1 MRNENMHSTNDDK
14 EESFSKTKVRIKSSV
29 VPYLSE
35 FTIEINRSLTAG
47 VLKNQISSLF
57 KGNINASD
65 YQLIFDDTVVENDQ
79 NISQFIKDDSNDVT
93 FHLVMASKILSPSS
107 ESQDLPM
114 AFNVFSN
121 DLFNH
126 GSSGTDK
133 MEQNVSNE
141 GNESSSN
148 DKRHILLP
156 IYYQAAVVDN
166 KPCLFKVSNYPYV
179 SVLNNGSVFSIGGDN
194 PCQILLIS
202 SENTSQYSNQNLQN
216 DSQFSRTTVNPDPH
230 PPDHNINNERLRMAF
245 VHLWL
250 FIRLAFF
257 VGLFSVNSSW
267 IRFCTLVFIAL
278 QFFFWH
284 TGRLISIRLFFQRI
298 INRDRDRDRDP
309 SRNERSSLNSEHG
322 FSQSTSYDQEDA
334 NEPVEFNW
342 RRNLGYKIL
351 TFIISLFPLTE

>member
-1 MRNENMHSTNDDK
+1 MRNQNMHSIDDDK
-14 EESFSKTKVRIKSSV
+14 GESFCKTKVRIKSSV

-35 FTIEINRSLTAG
+35 FTIEINRNLTVG

-57 KGNINASD
+57 KGYINTLD
-65 YQLIFDDTVVENDQ
+65 YQLIFDGCVVGNDQ
-79 NISQFIKDDSNDVT
+79 NISRFIKDDSNDVT
-93 FHLVMASKILSPSS
+93 FHLITVSKILSSS
-107 ESQDLPM
+107 SVSQDLSM

-126 GSSGTDK
+126 GFSGTDK
-133 MEQNVSNE
+133 TEQNVFDE
-141 GNESSSN
+141 GNDSSSN
-148 DKRHILLP
+148 DRRHIRLP

-166 KPCLFKVSNYPYV
+166 KPCLFKISNYPSV
-179 SVLNNGSVFSIGGDN
+179 SVLNSGSVFSIGDDN
-194 PCQILLIS
+194 SCQILLMS
-202 SENTSQYSNQNLQN
+202 PENASQYLNQNLQN
-216 DSQFSRTTVNPDPH
+216 DSQFSRTAINPDPH
-230 PPDHNINNERLRMAF
+230 PQDHNVNNDRLRMAF

-298 INRDRDRDRDP
+298 INRDRDRDP

-322 FSQSTSYDQEDA
+322 FSQPTSYDQEDT
-334 NEPVEFNW
+334 EPVEFNW
-342 RRNLGYKIL
+342 RRNLGHKIL